1 MACERVNKLRSPSKW
16 LASTEI
22 EFGSLAIV
30 QAPLDHP
37 IPSINLIIIFRR
49 KYNFYSYIWIE
60 INLIIVIFNLQLLY
74 CSLIDGKRKRDKWCA
89 LLVCPIQLF

>member
-1 MACERVNKLRSPSKW
+1 MSSCERVNKLRSPSKW

-37 IPSINLIIIFRR
+37 IPSINLTIIFRR
-49 KYNFYSYIWIE
+49 KH
-60 INLIIVIFNLQLLY
+60 NLDRNQFNNCY
-74 CSLIDGKRKRDKWCA
+74 
-89 LLVCPIQLF
+89 F